1 MKFLYHILISI
12 SGKLFMLFGN
22 FFGQKAH
29 LFHTG
34 QKKIFPYLQNC
45 VNSQTN
51 KIWFHVSSLGE
62 YEQALPVIEKI
73 KEKYP
78 AYQIVLTFFSPS
90 GYEIIK
96 DKSPAD
102 CVSYLPIDTQ
112 NNVGKFLNIIQPATV
127 FFVKYDFWPN
137 YLFELKKRN
146 IPTYLIS
153 GRFTA
158 QHKYFKPWNAWLKKS
173 LETFHHFFVQDT
185 ISFETLKK
193 QGFSNLTITGDT
205 RFDRVYQIASQ
216 AMELNFVKQF
226 KQNRLLLVA
235 GSTWQNDE
243 ALLLPYINQNNK
255 AIKFIVAPHQVDEKH
270 IQNISRKLKKKYI
283 RYSQINKKT
292 NLAEY
297 DVLIV
302 DTIGL
307 LNKIYRY
314 ADIVYIGNGF
324 GKSIHNIQEPAVYG
338 NPIITGP
345 HIQKFK
351 EAIDLQQLG
360 GLMLIHNQKDLSEI
374 LDKLIDQ
381 PELRQEKAGITRK
394 YAAQNIGAVDKI
406 MDFLQ
411 DRL

>member
-1 MKFLYHILISI
+1 MKLLYQILLQI
-12 SGKLFMLFGN
+12 SGKFLMLFGN
-22 FFGQKAH
+22 FFGKKIK
-29 LFHTG
+29 LFQIG
-34 QKKIFPYLQNC
+34 QKHIFPYLQKC
-45 VNSQTN
+45 IRTDKT
-51 KIWFHVSSLGE
+51 KIWFHISSLGE

-78 AYQIVLTFFSPS
+78 SYQIILTFFSPS
-90 GYEIIK
+90 GYEIVK

-102 CVSYLPIDTQ
+102 CVTYLPIDTQ
-112 NNVGKFLNIIQPATV
+112 NNVRKFLNIIQPATV

-153 GRFTA
+153 GSFTA
-158 QHKYFKPWNAWLKKS
+158 KHKYFKPWNAWLKKS
-173 LETFHHFFVQDT
+173 LKAFHHLFVQDT
-185 ISFETLKK
+185 VSFETLKK
-193 QGFSNLTITGDT
+193 QGFSNLSITGDT

-216 AMELNFVKQF
+216 ATELNFVKQF
-226 KQNRLLLVA
+226 KQNHLLLVA

-243 ALLLPYINQNNK
+243 TLLLPYINQNNN
-255 AIKFIVAPHQVDEKH
+255 AIKFIIAPHQVDEKH
-270 IQNISRKLKKKYI
+270 IQSISRELKKKYI